1 MFNDKEEW
9 TIGKKLLLGFIIF
22 FFMTFI
28 ITSFF
33 GRRGVMEIFKYKD
46 EINKLEKEISQL
58 KKHKKSLEVE
68 IKELENNNMAVE
80 PIARKELWYKKKG
93 EKVIIF
99 SERKKNEK

>member
-1 MFNDKEEW
+1 MFDEEEW
-9 TIGKKLLLGFIIF
+9 TLRKKILLGFIIF
-22 FFMTFI
+22 FFLTLI

-46 EINKLEKEISQL
+46 EIMQLEKDIAKLEKQ
-58 KKHKKSLEVE
+58 KKSLEVE
-68 IKELENNNMAVE
+68 IKELETNNMAVE

-99 SERKKNEK
+99 NKKGKK

>member
-1 MFNDKEEW
+1 MFDEKEW
-9 TIGKKLLLGFIIF
+9 TLGKKVLLGFIIF
-22 FFMTFI
+22 FFLTFI

-46 EINKLEKEISQL
+46 EIMQLEKEISQL
-58 KKHKKSLEVE
+58 KKVKKGLEVE

-99 SERKKNEK
+99 DEKGKNEK